1 MNNKKNITIVG
12 LGYVGCSLAVLL
24 AQKNNVIALDI
35 DQDKVNSLNKS
46 ISPIEDDEIADFL
59 NTKNLNLKATTDNHL
74 AYINAEYVVI
84 CTPTN
89 FNESSNSFNTSIV
102 DDVIKS
108 ILEINTDAFIVIKS
122 TLPIG
127 HTKAMQDK
135 FNNNNITFSP
145 EFLREGNALHDNLNP
160 SRIVIGTQC
169 EKSKIFV
176 DLLKMAANSNDSIN
190 TFFVSTDEAEAIKL
204 FSNAYLATRISF
216 FNELDT
222 FAQLKGLNTKNIIE
236 GVCSDNRIGNFYNN
250 PSFGYGGY
258 CLPKDTKQLRSNF
271 KDIPQSIIDAS
282 IESNRI
288 RKEFI
293 ANQVLLEN
301 PKIVGIYRLS
311 MKKNSDNFRTTAVE
325 SVIEI
330 LLSKGIQILIYEPL
344 IMERNNYKKCEIVR
358 DLKKLKDRS
367 DIILANRNSEELD
380 DVKSKVF
387 SNDIFGSN

>member
-1 MNNKKNITIVG
+1 LNNKKNITIVG

-24 AQKNNVIALDI
+24 AQKNNVIALDT

-46 ISPIEDDEIADFL
+46 ISPIEDNEITDFL
-59 NTKNLNLKATTDNHL
+59 NTKKLNLKATTDNQL

-108 ILEINTDAFIVIKS
+108 ILGINPDAFIIIKS

-160 SRIVIGTQC
+160 SRIVIGTRC

-204 FSNAYLATRISF
+204 FSNTYLATRISF